1 MNRKYCLVGLVVCL
15 TLLLSACAPA
25 AVPAPTMPPAAT
37 AAPPATKAPATVPP
51 APTPDSATKI
61 ANTIAAD
68 AKSMVV
74 DGAGPI
80 SAADPV
86 QAKAEE
92 EFRAAAIAKEQAFY
106 AGDAQRLLSFYA
118 DDAISV
124 QPGVPEVVGKKALA
138 EGLVPYV
145 QDNRFVGKFTLKQVW
160 VYGDHATRLGE
171 WEEVVTPVAGGKSE
185 HHIGRC
191 ILNWVK
197 KDGEWKVVSEFVNYL
212 EPPTEIE

>member
-1 MNRKYCLVGLVVCL
+1 MNRMFFVMGLLTCLVLA
-15 TLLLSACAPA
+15 LSACAPA
-25 AVPAPTMPPAAT
+25 PAPTMPPEAT
-37 AAPPATKAPATVPP
+37 AAPPPTEAPATVPP
-51 APTPDSATKI
+51 APAPTAAAKSAS
-61 ANTIAAD
+61 TIAAN
-68 AKSMVV
+68 AKSEVI

-80 SAADPV
+80 SATDPV

-92 EFRAAAIAKEQAFY
+92 EFRKAAIAKEQAFY
-106 AGDAQRLLSFYA
+106 AGDTQRVLSFYA
-118 DDAISV
+118 DNVISV
-124 QPGVPEVVGKKALA
+124 QPGMPEVVGKQALA

-145 QDNRFVGKFTLKQVW
+145 QDNRIVGKFTLKQVW

-171 WEEVVTPVAGGKSE
+171 WDEVVTPVAGGKSE

-212 EPPTEIE
+212 EPPTEIQ

>member
-1 MNRKYCLVGLVVCL
+1 MNRMFLVRGLLVCLVLA
-15 TLLLSACAPA
+15 LSACAPA
-25 AVPAPTMPPAAT
+25 PVPTMPPAAT

-51 APTPDSATKI
+51 APTPDSAAKT

-106 AGDAQRLLSFYA
+106 ANDV
-118 DDAISV
+118 ISV
-124 QPGVPEVVGKKALA
+124 QPGMPEVVGKKALA

-145 QDNRFVGKFTLKQVW
+145 QDNRIIGKFTLKQVW
-160 VYGDHATRLGE
+160 VSGDHATRLGE

-197 KDGEWKVVSEFVNYL
+197 KDGEWKVISEFVNYL
-212 EPPTEIE
+212 EPPTQIE